1 MRAVLEKH
9 QHLGRLS
16 SSASDF
22 SLSLLSDPGTFKAAG
37 GGRLSTHVRRT
48 STLHGSLVTGKPGC
62 EPQIQAVSPQ
72 CTTRSCLRSGPFPRT
87 SAEIWDNE
95 SPRLAA
101 GSLSACAAAAASSR
115 LCRVTPAPGA
125 SEDSSAQVLDTSVA
139 AGESAADQRC
149 AKQNATVS
157 KGAAK
162 QRAKLPD
169 PDLSG
174 AANIVPSSSPAQGP
188 VQGTGRA
195 KQRQK
200 QQDAPVSASDNE
212 DGPSVPSTGLLPPS

>member
-1 MRAVLEKH
+1 MVGSPHMFE
-9 QHLGRLS
+9 
-16 SSASDF
+16 
-22 SLSLLSDPGTFKAAG
+22 
-37 GGRLSTHVRRT
+37 RT

-125 SEDSSAQVLDTSVA
+125 SARQQRTG
-139 AGESAADQRC
+139 AGYLCGCRRVCSRPALRQAKRHSQQRC
-149 AKQNATVS
+149 S
-157 KGAAK
+157 KAARK
-162 QRAKLPD
+162 ASRP
-169 PDLSG
+169 
-174 AANIVPSSSPAQGP
+174 GP
-188 VQGTGRA
+188 FRCSQH
-195 KQRQK
+195 
-200 QQDAPVSASDNE
+200 SA
-212 DGPSVPSTGLLPPS
+212 